1 MNPDVIEQK
10 ANEKLNKKLIK
21 EVFCLI
27 QSNKLFMEKYQY
39 VLKEKGLEF
48 VNREIQLEVKKL
60 YELELKELKKLAK
73 IKDREEN
80 PSSH

>member
-1 MNPDVIEQK
+1 MNPDEIEQK

-21 EVFCLI
+21 DVFFLI

-39 VLKEKGLEF
+39 VLEEKGLEF

-60 YELELKELKKLAK
+60 YKLELKELIKLAK

>member
-10 ANEKLNKKLIK
+10 ANEKLNRKLIK
-21 EVFCLI
+21 EVFFLI

-39 VLKEKGLEF
+39 VLEEKGLEF

-60 YELELKELKKLAK
+60 YELELKELNKLAK